1 MSNIDKVQ
9 QSIDDLYKLWGDLRE
24 RITALE
30 AKEEIPSPSHNSQ
43 ITQAIKEIADDLW
56 RVAQS
61 PRLVDVQET
70 VNALLRLVR
79 RLRDLA

>member
-1 MSNIDKVQ
+1 MSNVEKLQ
-9 QSIDDLYKLWGDLRE
+9 QSIDDLYKEWGSLRE
-24 RITALE
+24 RVAALE
-30 AKEEIPSPSHNSQ
+30 AKEELPSPSHNSQ

-61 PRLVDVQET
+61 PRLVDVRET
-70 VNALLRLVR
+70 VDALLRLVR